1 MGVVSISK
9 MPPYLF
15 RNFRCID
22 KTVMRPSYFYYG
34 NAIPR
39 KTVFILKRG
48 PDTHIPELV
57 WAEEV
62 LNTMLIQP
70 CLCDTDVSVLKPKIF
85 SIGVNPLRASSVFSS
100 YYHFFKEMELYI
112 YISYHSSVL
121 KLHGLFRF
129 ILRENKVSVSMG
141 LLPDTQNCG
150 LRMHQECR
158 ERFPRHQLQRKP
170 LVSDPGM
177 RHGTCR
183 DACRDR

>member
-39 KTVFILKRG
+39 KTIFILKRG

-70 CLCDTDVSVLKPKIF
+70 CFCDTDVSVLKPKIF
-85 SIGVNPLRASSVFSS
+85 SIGVNPLRAGSVFSF
-100 YYHFFKEMELYI
+100 YYHFLKKWDYIFTFHIIPLYWNFMGCLDSFSRKTRSPSQWASYQIRKIAGCACIGNAGNVFPATNFK
-112 YISYHSSVL
+112 
-121 KLHGLFRF
+121 GNR
-129 ILRENKVSVSMG
+129 
-141 LLPDTQNCG
+141 
-150 LRMHQECR
+150 
-158 ERFPRHQLQRKP
+158 
-170 LVSDPGM
+170 
-177 RHGTCR
+177 
-183 DACRDR
+183 